1 MRRRSPACGRQ
12 ALGLGRRVTSRKAT
26 VHMINQNSQE
36 LLTKLELRYRLKS
49 QDAATL
55 AGVLAQCQELA
66 HLNLCDNDIEAAG
79 AESLA
84 GVLGQCPALAHLD
97 LSRNVMEARNAGEDL
112 SRNEIGAGG
121 AESLPGVLGHCLG
134 SARAVRIPYRSPPCT
149 LLLSESK
156 QGAPQ

>member
-55 AGVLAQCQELA
+55 AGGLAQCQE
-66 HLNLCDNDIEAAG
+66 
-79 AESLA
+79 
-84 GVLGQCPALAHLD
+84 LAHLD